1 MASDILIHRAKNVP
15 VGKDQEQQLEI
26 ARNYEHRFNHRY
38 GEVFPEPYAFNF
50 GSELIK
56 VPSLDGTG
64 KMSKS
69 ENQYATLYLS
79 DEDELIRKK
88 VMKAKTDSGP
98 AAPGSEMSLL
108 IQNLFQMMQ
117 LVSEESTVE
126 KFKNDFATASIRYGD
141 VKKQLAEDM
150 VRFITPIRERAT
162 EIYRDKAYLQKI
174 MKDGAE
180 KARISARKTIESV
193 REAIGLNFF

>member
-1 MASDILIHRAKNVP
+1 
-15 VGKDQEQQLEI
+15 
-26 ARNYEHRFNHRY
+26 
-38 GEVFPEPYAFNF
+38 
-50 GSELIK
+50 
-56 VPSLDGTG
+56 
-64 KMSKS
+64 
-69 ENQYATLYLS
+69 
-79 DEDELIRKK
+79 
-88 VMKAKTDSGP
+88 MKAKTDSGP

-108 IQNLFQMMQ
+108 IQNLFQLMQ

-162 EIYRDKAYLQKI
+162 EIYSDKAFLQKI

-180 KARISARKTIESV
+180 KARISARQTIESV